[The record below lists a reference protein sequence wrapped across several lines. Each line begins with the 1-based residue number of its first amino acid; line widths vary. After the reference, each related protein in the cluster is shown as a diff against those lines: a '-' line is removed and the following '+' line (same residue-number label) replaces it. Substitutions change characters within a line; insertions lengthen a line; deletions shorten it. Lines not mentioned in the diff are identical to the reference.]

1 MEAAFPPQGFKGLRV
16 VSFESRR
23 SGQMA
28 DLIQRNGGE
37 AIVAPSMR
45 EIPLEDNTEALAFG
59 EKLLRGEFDLV
70 VWMTGAGTRTLLEVL
85 KTKYPLEQIK
95 EALSKTVLASRG
107 PKSVV
112 VLNEAGLPPQIRG
125 AEPNTW
131 KELLTA
137 IEEHGS
143 VKGKRIAVQEY
154 GVASKE
160 FIDGLVKR
168 GARVTRVPVYRWA
181 LPEDTGPL
189 RKALKIVAAGR
200 ADVALFT
207 SATQISNVLQ
217 LAQEEGIEKEFRKG
231 LSRMVVASV
240 GPVCTQFL
248 DEYGVPVDIEP
259 EHPKMGNL
267 VLEAS
272 RRGPDLL
279 QKKRRGDAQTPGSQ
293 KDKKKA
299 LTIDFNAVS
308 PPLRV
313 SASPLPNSPFLKA
326 CRLEP
331 APYTPIWLMR
341 QAGQYMKEYRTLREQ
356 HGFLDLCKD
365 SDLACEVTVY
375 AVQRLGVDAA
385 IIFSDILV
393 LLEPMGLKLEY
404 AQGDG
409 PVIHNPV
416 RTARDIEALRTVTD
430 PAPLNFV
437 FDAIKKTRRSLPGN
451 IPLIGFAGAPFTL
464 ASYLIEGHG
473 SRNYIHTKALM
484 NNDPEN
490 WHRLMRKLAESLVRY
505 LNGQIA
511 AGAQAVQIFD
521 SWVGC
526 LSPNDYRQ
534 FVLPHS
540 RYIIRH
546 LAPGTPVIHF
556 GTGTGALLELMK
568 EAGGDVIGLD
578 WRVELDAAW
587 KRLGKAAVQG
597 NMDPVALFG
606 SPESIRKEAK
616 RILDQAAGRPGHIFN
631 LGHGIL
637 PETPVGHV
645 KALVD
650 AVHELGER

>member
-1 MEAAFPPQGFKGLRV
+1 MTETKGFKGLRV

-23 SGQMA
+23 SDQMA
-28 DLIQRNGGE
+28 DLIRRNGGE

-45 EIPLEDNTEALAFG
+45 EIPLEDNKEALEFG
-59 EKLLRGEFDLV
+59 DRLLKGEFAMV
-70 VWMTGAGTRTLLEVL
+70 VLMTGVGTRTLFDIL
-85 KTKYPLEQIK
+85 KTKHPFDAIK
-95 EALSKTVLASRG
+95 AALDKTLLASRG
-107 PKSVV
+107 PKSVS
-112 VLNEAGLPPQIRG
+112 VLREVGLTPQIVG
-125 AEPNTW
+125 EEPNTW
-131 KELLTA
+131 KELLAA
-137 IEEHGS
+137 IDKQGS
-143 VKGKRIAVQEY
+143 VKGQSVAVQEY
-154 GVASKE
+154 GVTSKE
-160 FIDGLVKR
+160 FIEGLEKR
-168 GARVTRVPVYRWA
+168 GAKITPVPVYRWA

-189 RKALKIVAAGR
+189 REALKLVAGGK
-200 ADVALFT
+200 ADVAIFT

-217 LAQEEGIEKEFRKG
+217 VAKEEGIEHEVREG
-231 LSRMVVASV
+231 LQHMVIASV

-272 RRGPDLL
+272 RKSPELL
-279 QKKRRGDAQTPGSQ
+279 KS
-293 KDKKKA
+293 KKKDFE
-299 LTIDFNAVS
+299 LTLTRRPTETPTRLED
-308 PPLRV
+308 
-313 SASPLPNSPFLKA
+313 SPFLKA

-331 APYTPIWLMR
+331 TPYTPIWLMR
-341 QAGQYMKEYRTLREQ
+341 QAGRYMKEYRTLRER

-365 SDLACEVTVY
+365 SDLATEVTVY

-393 LLEPMGLKLEY
+393 LLEPMGLKLTY
-404 AQGDG
+404 AKGDG

-416 RTARDIEALRTVTD
+416 RTTADVDALRVVQD

-437 FDAIKKTRRSLPGN
+437 FDAIRKTRLALPGH

-464 ASYLIEGHG
+464 ASYLIEGQG
-473 SRNYIHTKALM
+473 SRNYIHAKSMMYNAPDTWHQLM
-484 NNDPEN
+484 Q
-490 WHRLMRKLAESLVRY
+490 KLSQSLVHY
-505 LNGQIA
+505 LNAQIA
-511 AGAQAVQIFD
+511 AGAQAVQMFD

-526 LSPNDYRQ
+526 LSAHDYREY
-534 FVLPHS
+534 VLPHS
-540 RYIIRH
+540 RYVLRN
-546 LAPGTPVIHF
+546 LTPGTPVIHF

-587 KRLGKAAVQG
+587 ERLGKTAIMG
-597 NMDPVALFG
+597 NLDPVMLFG

-616 RILDQAAGRPGHIFN
+616 RILTQAAGRPGHIFN

-645 KALVD
+645 KTLVD
-650 AVHELGER
+650 AVHELGARP